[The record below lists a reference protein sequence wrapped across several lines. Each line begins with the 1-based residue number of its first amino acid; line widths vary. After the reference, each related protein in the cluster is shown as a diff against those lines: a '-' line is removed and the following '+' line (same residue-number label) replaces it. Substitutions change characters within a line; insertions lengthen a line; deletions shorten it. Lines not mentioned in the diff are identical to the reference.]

1 MQIRETRES
10 YGTNGGNLGRG
21 GVAADADDL
30 QLQWER
36 WCIKEAWWRLHRCR
50 RSRRRVSKTTDMWRE
65 TDNSCKTSLFNLQA
79 DTVRCFSILMRS
91 FVLLASLICSY
102 VYDRVSQWCVWPMTI
117 AGVGSVSTVNDSWK
131 LPHRWEWS
139 EEVSMTSIHL

>member
-1 MQIRETRES
+1 MQIRETWES

-30 QLQWER
+30 QLHWER
-36 WCIKEAWWRLHRCR
+36 WCIKEAWWRLHRCT
-50 RSRRRVSKTTDMWRE
+50 RSRRQVSKTADMWRE

-79 DTVRCFSILMRS
+79 DAVRCFSILMRS

-102 VYDRVSQWCVWPMTI
+102 VYDCVNQWCVWPMTI
-117 AGVGSVSTVNDSWK
+117 AGVGGVSTANDSWK